1 MSSTE
6 NQGNKHQRGYMHPA
20 GPLRAEFG
28 PDAKRP
34 GGCPMPHVLQSE
46 PLGDGVSRGVLGP
59 TSLWRVCDQGR
70 AKKKKTYVL

>member
-6 NQGNKHQRGYMHPA
+6 NQGNKHQRGFMHPA

-34 GGCPMPHVLQSE
+34 
-46 PLGDGVSRGVLGP
+46 
-59 TSLWRVCDQGR
+59 
-70 AKKKKTYVL
+70 